1 MSTDASP
8 ASTSHAP
15 GAAPAAG
22 RHALADALVADA
34 LVADALAGLEQ
45 LKALAERAVAQVDDR
60 AIAVALGDEAN
71 SIAVL
76 LRHVAGNLRSRWT
89 DFLDTDGEKPD
100 RDRDGE
106 FEARAADADRARL
119 LADWDVAWGICLA
132 SIGALGADD
141 LQRTV
146 TIRGEPV
153 SVVAA
158 IGRTQRHVAQHVGQ
172 IVLLAKH
179 LAGDRWETLSIPRRR

>member
-1 MSTDASP
+1 MPTDASP
-8 ASTSHAP
+8 ASPSHAP

-22 RHALADALVADA
+22 HHAIAAAFVAAALE
-34 LVADALAGLEQ
+34 GLGQ

-60 AIAVALGDEAN
+60 ALAVALGDEAN

-76 LRHVAGNLRSRWT
+76 LRHVTGNLRSRWT
-89 DFLDTDGEKPD
+89 DFLETDGEKPD

-106 FEARAADADRARL
+106 FEASAADADRARL
-119 LADWDVAWGICLA
+119 LADWDAAWGICLA

-153 SVVAA
+153 GVVGA

-172 IVLLAKH
+172 LVLLAKH
-179 LAGDRWETLSIPRRR
+179 LAGDGWTTLSIPRRR